1 MPENRTFYDVL
12 GVDEDAGSAAIEAA
26 YRERVRELHPD
37 VSDET
42 DARERIQRVNR
53 AREVL
58 TDSTERT
65 RYDRLGHETYL
76 DRQRCGR
83 TLRDDARADGD
94 WERSGEWA
102 AADTDTRQDASAAGT
117 GGPAT
122 ADEEPPSPGWF
133 ALLEAI
139 AAFAALGVAGTAVAV
154 TTLFGDLLPVNG
166 RLLLAGC
173 WLGVA
178 VVAGRFAASRADAL
192 PDDVVRA
199 QALPLA
205 LFVAAWYLNQLE
217 GYLPLVSALLVYG
230 VFGTVF
236 RTAALIAR
244 RSRSFLLGAGL
255 WFLGTV
261 PAVLVLPAT
270 RLPAVGPD
278 EPIPPKFVDIG
289 TALPFAEAVPGGAS
303 AVAVGAPIAAT
314 VAYALWRLVRS
325 LW

>member
-1 MPENRTFYDVL
+1 MDTCGPDRPLYTSDRTCLQRGWRHV
-12 GVDEDAGSAAIEAA
+12 AP
-26 YRERVRELHPD
+26 PD
-37 VSDET
+37 S
-42 DARERIQRVNR
+42 RQRVDLHR
-53 AREVL
+53 
-58 TDSTERT
+58 
-65 RYDRLGHETYL
+65 H
-76 DRQRCGR
+76 RQ
-83 TLRDDARADGD
+83 A
-94 WERSGEWA
+94 
-102 AADTDTRQDASAAGT
+102 
-117 GGPAT
+117 
-122 ADEEPPSPGWF
+122 
-133 ALLEAI
+133 
-139 AAFAALGVAGTAVAV
+139 
-154 TTLFGDLLPVNG
+154 
-166 RLLLAGC
+166 
-173 WLGVA
+173 
-178 VVAGRFAASRADAL
+178 
-192 PDDVVRA
+192 
-199 QALPLA
+199 ALPLA

-289 TALPFAEAVPGGAS
+289 TALPFAKAVPGGAS